1 MSFYTSLTGLNAA
14 SKELSVTANN
24 IANSGTSSFKRSDAD
39 FGDIFASSPMQIAT
53 SVVGLGVA
61 LKDVTQEFTQGSIE
75 FSANSLDLAITGDGF
90 FPLLAK
96 DGSLVY
102 TRNGS
107 FMLDQNSK
115 VVDSSGQNLVA
126 FPVDSTDKVDFNK
139 EGTPLTIPRQTIAE
153 FKETTEVDLGL
164 NLPSDSPVITAPFN
178 VADATTYNKSTSIT
192 VYGASGDSHLATVY
206 YTKTANASAA
216 NPLNKWQTHVY
227 IDDQPV
233 DSQLIHASTKSGDE
247 YFINKYGEVKSRS
260 VLAELQA
267 TSANPQEFMVVAGAT
282 YKKYSYDNLT
292 TPTASKAANVNFG
305 VAAGT
310 VFADGLNRSNNS
322 SGVDF
327 SAAGMTRT
335 ALSNLFT
342 LSVDGSAGTAIG
354 LEHLAGSTTA
364 MSGSEIAFELTNVIN
379 DRFGDSKN
387 FDFTA
392 AASQPMTITRVTNT
406 GVETTAN
413 LNMSTLLTTYNGNA
427 TGITAAEPLSNAIN
441 LALQATAGTAN
452 DFSDL
457 QVSYDAA
464 NQGFRFKQTGNS
476 TDSMF
481 LSSGVTGTERND
493 VLGLDPQTA
502 LSKGTLLASVNNDDS
517 DTLLP
522 GVIPNGEAITSA
534 NNQRQGIT
542 VSYLNGE
549 FLLSSGTTG
558 DASSLAITAPSAL
571 GQSLLGM
578 PAAGQ
583 AVVAET
589 SLTSNVPGVRGQAS
603 QPATL
608 VGKQMAVDPK
618 TAFSVTTANQNMSV
632 VVDGISKQITLPA
645 GEYSISTFTAEMET
659 QINLLADSA
668 GRSVSGVSVTFD
680 QDSGGLLVTG
690 ATTTDKSFVQIAG
703 HADWG
708 LDGLAAA
715 FGKSSTFIDLVADTN
730 GAGDTYVS
738 QDAEGKWIET
748 QSAAG
753 FTATDV
759 PYWTPIF
766 LDKGELTFDA
776 SGAMISPISSAA
788 LASADITGGDIEL
801 SYKGTTQ
808 YSSPFSVNNQNQNGA
823 PEGELVDINVSNDG
837 LVVASYSNG
846 SQISL
851 GKIALANF
859 TTPEGLRQIGDT
871 NYLATSGSGD
881 ALMAEAASAGYGGIR
896 AGAKEGSNVDLTS
909 ELIALISAQRNFQ
922 ANAKAIETNSSLTQT
937 IINIRG

>member
-1 MSFYTSLTGLNAA
+1 
-14 SKELSVTANN
+14 
-24 IANSGTSSFKRSDAD
+24 
-39 FGDIFASSPMQIAT
+39 
-53 SVVGLGVA
+53 
-61 LKDVTQEFTQGSIE
+61 
-75 FSANSLDLAITGDGF
+75 
-90 FPLLAK
+90 
-96 DGSLVY
+96 
-102 TRNGS
+102 
-107 FMLDQNSK
+107 
-115 VVDSSGQNLVA
+115 
-126 FPVDSTDKVDFNK
+126 
-139 EGTPLTIPRQTIAE
+139 
-153 FKETTEVDLGL
+153 
-164 NLPSDSPVITAPFN
+164 
-178 VADATTYNKSTSIT
+178 
-192 VYGASGDSHLATVY
+192 
-206 YTKTANASAA
+206 
-216 NPLNKWQTHVY
+216 
-227 IDDQPV
+227 
-233 DSQLIHASTKSGDE
+233 
-247 YFINKYGEVKSRS
+247 
-260 VLAELQA
+260 
-267 TSANPQEFMVVAGAT
+267 MV
-282 YKKYSYDNLT
+282 
-292 TPTASKAANVNFG
+292 
-305 VAAGT
+305 
-310 VFADGLNRSNNS
+310 
-322 SGVDF
+322 
-327 SAAGMTRT
+327 
-335 ALSNLFT
+335 
-342 LSVDGSAGTAIG
+342 
-354 LEHLAGSTTA
+354 
-364 MSGSEIAFELTNVIN
+364 
-379 DRFGDSKN
+379 
-387 FDFTA
+387 
-392 AASQPMTITRVTNT
+392 
-406 GVETTAN
+406 
-413 LNMSTLLTTYNGNA
+413 
-427 TGITAAEPLSNAIN
+427 
-441 LALQATAGTAN
+441 
-452 DFSDL
+452 
-457 QVSYDAA
+457 
-464 NQGFRFKQTGNS
+464 
-476 TDSMF
+476 
-481 LSSGVTGTERND
+481 
-493 VLGLDPQTA
+493 
-502 LSKGTLLASVNNDDS
+502 
-517 DTLLP
+517 
-522 GVIPNGEAITSA
+522 PNGEAIMSA

-690 ATTTDKSFVQIAG
+690 ATTTDQSFVQIAG

-715 FGKSSTFIDLVADTN
+715 FGKSSTFIDLIADTN

-823 PEGELVDINVSNDG
+823 PEGDLVDINVSNDG

-859 TTPEGLRQIGDT
+859 TTPEGLRQIGDS